1 MNILPDIFLYNQ
13 DAPLLFTRMYF
24 WGFLLINMAVYSI
37 IYKQKGLRNS
47 YLLLISLFF
56 YYKTSGLFFLLLI
69 FSTFSNYFI
78 GQAVFHFKN
87 KTWKKWMVALG
98 VTINLA
104 VLSYFKYA
112 YFFTDTF
119 NQVLN
124 TRLEVVNHLAL
135 WSNQVSGSHF
145 DASVIFLPVGISFFT
160 FQTISYV
167 VDVYRGKCQ
176 PVRNI
181 IDFGF
186 YVSFFPQL
194 VAGPIVRASE
204 FVPQLYAKYS
214 LSREEFG
221 FAIWMIMKG
230 LFKKMVLGDYLAVN
244 FIDRVFETPTL
255 YTGFENLMS
264 LYGYS
269 LQVYCDFAGYTDIA
283 IGVALLFGFRL
294 PKNFNSPYKAVNLG
308 DFWRRWHISLSSWL
322 KDYLYIPLG
331 GNRHG
336 KLRTNIN
343 LMLTMLLGGLWH
355 GADMKFIIWGGLNGI
370 GLIIYKFWRKISP
383 WEHRKNIFVHIW
395 KIFLTFNFITFTRI
409 WFRADDMDRV
419 NAMLYQLTHNMDL
432 RVVPQVMGS
441 YKLVFSVLLFGY
453 ILHWWP
459 SQWKDSYM
467 NWFIRIPHWAK
478 IILIAVLVF
487 LIYQTQTSELQPFIY
502 FQF

>member
-1 MNILPDIFLYNQ
+1 MNLLREIFLYNQ
-13 DAPLLFTRMYF
+13 DAPLLFTRLYF
-24 WGFLLINMAVYSI
+24 WGFLLVTLSIYSL

-47 YLLLISLFF
+47 FLFLISLFF
-56 YYKTSGLFFLLLI
+56 YYKTSGLFFLLLV
-69 FSTFSNYFI
+69 FSTISDYLI
-78 GQAVFHFKN
+78 GLGIHGSKSKAL
-87 KTWKKWMVALG
+87 KKAMVALS
-98 VTINLA
+98 VTINLG
-104 VLSYFKYA
+104 VLAYFKYT

-119 NQVLN
+119 NQVFQSK
-124 TRLEVVNHLAL
+124 LEVVNYLAL
-135 WSNQVSGSHF
+135 WSNQLSGSHF

-160 FQTISYV
+160 FQTISYAI
-167 VDVYRGKCQ
+167 DVYRGKCK

-214 LSREEFG
+214 LSRYEFG
-221 FAIWMIMKG
+221 FALWMIMKG

-244 FIDRVFETPTL
+244 FIDKVFDVPTL
-255 YTGFENLMS
+255 YTGFENLMA

-269 LQVYCDFAGYTDIA
+269 LQVYCDFSGYTDMA
-283 IGVALLFGFRL
+283 IGVALFFGFRL
-294 PKNFNSPYKAVNLG
+294 PMNFNSPYKAVNLG
-308 DFWRRWHISLSSWL
+308 DFWRRWHMSLSSWL

-331 GNRHG
+331 GNRKG

-343 LMLTMLLGGLWH
+343 LMITMLLGGLWH

-370 GLIIYKFWRKISP
+370 GLIIYKFWKKISP
-383 WEHRKNIFVHIW
+383 WENKKNIFVHAW

-419 NAMLYQLTHNMDL
+419 KAMLFQFRHSMDL
-432 RVVPQVMGS
+432 GVIPEVLS
-441 YKLVFSVLLFGY
+441 SFKLVFGIMLFGY

-459 SQWKDSYM
+459 SKWKDAYM
-467 NWFIRIPHWAK
+467 NWFIRIPHWVKA
-478 IILIAVLVF
+478 ILIVVLVF
-487 LIYQTQTSELQPFIY
+487 LIYQSQSAGLQPFIY